1 MAYNRIKDWVTGR
14 ELLIHCKG
22 KTPYHIP
29 NTTHWIQ
36 CSNNHQSC
44 PIFPGDT
51 RITMSYVEPIDP
63 MELIPKKHFIALL
76 EKEASD
82 FLAGILHLEL
92 PPSNDRLN
100 VPVVETAD
108 KKMLQKL
115 NETPLEQFINEETI
129 PCLGSTIQQ
138 KDFYEKL
145 QTWLDPEEKRNWSK
159 IRVGR
164 ELPTQSPRARLHGT
178 GQFHIGNIAWKDDEI
193 EPGKKLVVIAEYL
206 ETHYEDN

>member
-1 MAYNRIKDWVTGR
+1 MRNLRVQSFDVVEETDLRKNNTAYNRIKDWVTSR
-14 ELLIHCKG
+14 DLLIHCKG

-36 CSNNHQSC
+36 CSNNHQAC

-63 MELIPKKHFIALL
+63 MELIPKKRLMPLL

-82 FLAGILHLEL
+82 FLAAITNLEL

-108 KKMLQKL
+108 KQMLQKL
-115 NETPLEQFINEETI
+115 NETPLERFLADELV
-129 PCLGSTIQQ
+129 PCSGNMVKFS
-138 KDFYEKL
+138 
-145 QTWLDPEEKRNWSK
+145 
-159 IRVGR
+159 RVLCSLYG
-164 ELPTQSPRARLHGT
+164 
-178 GQFHIGNIAWKDDEI
+178 IG
-193 EPGKKLVVIAEYL
+193 
-206 ETHYEDN
+206 